1 MKLFVPPLRTRLKLL
16 EPWSPRLFAE
26 HRNYDIWAHLT
37 AGAPPVKWNSD
48 HFAHVTFYEGMILAV
63 DRIYI
68 RNGQLDFDSI
78 TFTIYDGPM
87 LNLVSKSRGGTWTG
101 RAPRFW
107 VKLED
112 ANGMEVEI
120 V

>member
-1 MKLFVPPLRTRLKLL
+1 
-16 EPWSPRLFAE
+16 
-26 HRNYDIWAHLT
+26 
-37 AGAPPVKWNSD
+37 
-48 HFAHVTFYEGMILAV
+48 MILVV

-68 RNGQLDFDSI
+68 RNGQSDFDSM
-78 TFTIYDGPM
+78 TFSVYDGPM
-87 LNLVSKSRGGTWTG
+87 TNLVAKARGGTWTG